1 MSDAALIAADDAAT
15 RALRNSPVD
24 RAASVGEDPT
34 RNPATAAAA
43 GRTPGARRPLPNY
56 ELGEQIGAGGMG
68 TVYKATHIWLGRPV
82 AVKFISKEALGDP
95 EAIARFAHESRAIGR
110 LDHAN
115 IVRATD
121 AGCVGGAH
129 FLVTEFVDGCDLAR
143 LVKTAG
149 PLRAADA
156 CEIVRQAALG
166 LQHAHEQQ
174 LVHRDVKPSNLLL
187 NRAGIVKLLDFGL
200 ARLASNQTTLTTTG
214 QMIGTLDFL
223 APEQASDA
231 RRVDIRSDI
240 YSLGCTLYYL
250 LTGQPPFSGPDYG
263 TPASKIKGHL
273 ADRPQLPTT
282 GRRRIRLPIVA
293 CLERMMAKSPD
304 ERYAT
309 PAAVAAA
316 RRAHARGANLPALVA
331 NVVGNE
337 AAPFSHAAREPFGSG
352 FVQALESLPLMIGR
366 GFKRL
371 FFHAPSF
378 EGRSRR
384 EPIISIGGVIGLI
397 ALALIFSH
405 FSCVPQRIPG
415 EFNGG
420 VEPEVHYFRFGPA
433 PADHP

>member
-1 MSDAALIAADDAAT
+1 M
-15 RALRNSPVD
+15 
-24 RAASVGEDPT
+24 
-34 RNPATAAAA
+34 
-43 GRTPGARRPLPNY
+43 
-56 ELGEQIGAGGMG
+56 
-68 TVYKATHIWLGRPV
+68 
-82 AVKFISKEALGDP
+82 
-95 EAIARFAHESRAIGR
+95 
-110 LDHAN
+110 
-115 IVRATD
+115 
-121 AGCVGGAH
+121 
-129 FLVTEFVDGCDLAR
+129 
-143 LVKTAG
+143 
-149 PLRAADA
+149 
-156 CEIVRQAALG
+156 
-166 LQHAHEQQ
+166 
-174 LVHRDVKPSNLLL
+174 KPSNLLL

-250 LTGQPPFSGPDYG
+250 LTGQPPFSGPVYG

-293 CLERMMAKSPD
+293 CLESMMAKSPD

-316 RRAHARGANLPALVA
+316 LALHARAERICRRSVA
-331 NVVGNE
+331 SVMGSE
-337 AAPFSHAAREPFGSG
+337 MTRFSHAAREPFGSG
-352 FVQALESLPLMIGR
+352 FVRALESLPLMIGR

-371 FFHAPSF
+371 FFRGPSF

-397 ALALIFSH
+397 VLALIFSH
-405 FSCVPQRIPG
+405 FSCIPQRTPG
-415 EFNGG
+415 EIQRRCGAGRSLFQVRPRSGRSTL
-420 VEPEVHYFRFGPA
+420 VAIQSRHVHHAKRRLHSIFPNV
-433 PADHP
+433 

>member
-1 MSDAALIAADDAAT
+1 MAAIWPSWSK
-15 RALRNSPVD
+15 RWVRCEP
-24 RAASVGEDPT
+24 PT
-34 RNPATAAAA
+34 PAKSF
-43 GRTPGARRPLPNY
+43 ARPR
-56 ELGEQIGAGGMG
+56 
-68 TVYKATHIWLGRPV
+68 
-82 AVKFISKEALGDP
+82 S
-95 EAIARFAHESRAIGR
+95 
-110 LDHAN
+110 
-115 IVRATD
+115 
-121 AGCVGGAH
+121 
-129 FLVTEFVDGCDLAR
+129 
-143 LVKTAG
+143 
-149 PLRAADA
+149 
-156 CEIVRQAALG
+156 G

-250 LTGQPPFSGPDYG
+250 LTGQPPFSGPVYG

-293 CLERMMAKSPD
+293 CLESMMAKSPD

-316 RRAHARGANLPALVA
+316 WRLHVRGANLPALVA
-331 NVVGNE
+331 SVMGSE
-337 AAPFSHAAREPFGSG
+337 RLDSATRREPFGSG
-352 FVQALESLPLMIGR
+352 FVRAVESLPLMIGR

-371 FFHAPSF
+371 FFRGPSF

-397 ALALIFSH
+397 VLGSIFSH
-405 FSCVPQRIPG
+405 FSCIPQRMPG

-420 VEPEVHYFRFGPA
+420 AEPDVHYFRFGPA